1 MIDLDRLVDATIN
14 TASEVYEPND
24 AIGLAGLFIIAL
36 PAIISAVLAGIAL
49 WRQRTTDKK
58 VDDVKADV
66 RETNLSVNCRPTPMR
81 RDLDDLRE
89 DLDTMREE
97 QRRGFQQVSRDIGG
111 LREELH
117 TERVER
123 IEGDKRR

>member
-1 MIDLDRLVDATIN
+1 MIDLDRLVHATIN
-14 TASEVYEPND
+14 TASEVYEPSD

-66 RETNLSVNCRPTPMR
+66 HCRPTPMR
-81 RDLDDLRE
+81 GDLDDLRE

-97 QRRGFQQVSRDIGG
+97 QRRGFLQMSRDIGG
-111 LREELH
+111 LREELR

>member
-49 WRQRTTDKK
+49 WRQRATDKK

-81 RDLDDLRE
+81 GDLDDLRE

-97 QRRGFQQVSRDIGG
+97 QRRGFQVVSRDIGG
-111 LREELH
+111 LREELR

-123 IEGDKRR
+123 IEGDRRR